1 MICLDTNVLIEIL
14 KGNEHTVN
22 SVNAF
27 DQPLAISSITTM
39 ELYYGAHNKAELK
52 KLEKF
57 TSHFRIVHLDET
69 ISLKAVTLI
78 HTYAKSHTLNIPDAL
93 IAATALVYRLP
104 LMTYNIKDFHFI
116 PDLELI
122 GHVK

>member
-14 KGNEHTVN
+14 KGNERTVN
-22 SVNAF
+22 SINAF

-39 ELYYGAHNKAELK
+39 ELYYGARNKAEMK

-69 ISLKAVTLI
+69 ISRKAVALI
-78 HTYAKSHTLNIPDAL
+78 HTYAKSHMLNIPDAL

-116 PDLELI
+116 PDLELV
-122 GHVK
+122 GHAK